1 MTHRSSILIAL
12 GLVITFAACEGDGGF
27 APEQTPSRT
36 TSPDIAVANLNGQID
51 ALTRQVQIDPGNVAV
66 RESLVGLLMARTQY
80 LGTYDDFDTAFATV
94 EEALEMELAP
104 ARIAVLHASL
114 LSAVHRFDLALEE
127 LDRAEALGADDQ
139 DELRQTIALARGEH
153 TERIV
158 KERETA
164 VSTVPSFSSLSG
176 LAAAYRSSEQYEKS
190 DLAYQDALLVYRDVS
205 PFPIA
210 WVEFQRGVMWGE
222 FADDEETAYT
232 HYANAVDLLPQ
243 YVVGNVH
250 LAELEVAHGSKDLAI
265 ERLERIVFETAD
277 PEPASR
283 LAQFLAESDPAKSK
297 DYAAFAKE
305 RYEYFLAD
313 YPLAFADHACEFYL
327 GAGDDSDR
335 ALELALLNLE
345 NRQTPRAYD
354 LAISSAAAAGAEA
367 LVCELAEESGMLAAW
382 PEC

>member
-1 MTHRSSILIAL
+1 MTHRTSILIAL

-51 ALTRQVQIDPGNVAV
+51 ALTRQVQIDPSNVAI

-80 LGTYDDFDTAFATV
+80 LGTFDDFDTAFATV

-127 LDRAEALGADDQ
+127 LDRAEALGANEQ
-139 DELRQTIALARGEH
+139 HELRQTIALARGEH

-158 KERETA
+158 RERETA
-164 VSTVPSFSSLSG
+164 ASAVPSFSALSG
-176 LAAAYRSSEQYEKS
+176 LAAAYRSSEQYERS
-190 DLAYQDALLVYRDVS
+190 DLAYQDALQVYRDVS

-210 WVEFQRGVMWGE
+210 WVEFQRGIMWGE
-222 FADDEETAYT
+222 FADDADTAYT
-232 HYANAVDLLPQ
+232 HYVNAVDLLPQ

-250 LAELEVAHGSKDLAI
+250 LAELEVEYGLQDLAI

-283 LAQFLAESDPAKSK
+283 LAQFLAESDPLKSQ

-305 RYEYFLAD
+305 RYEYFLAG

-335 ALELALLNLE
+335 ALELALLNLD

-367 LVCELAEESGMLAAW
+367 LVCELAEESGTLAAW
-382 PEC
+382 PDC